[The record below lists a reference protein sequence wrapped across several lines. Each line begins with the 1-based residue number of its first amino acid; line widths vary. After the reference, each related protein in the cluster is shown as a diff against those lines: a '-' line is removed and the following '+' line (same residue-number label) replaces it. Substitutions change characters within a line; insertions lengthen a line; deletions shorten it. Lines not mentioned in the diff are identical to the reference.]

1 MNEANFWNNHGI
13 FFIFFMFIFPRLTLI
28 FSSVISGGILWWI
41 GWIFAPRILV
51 AILATNSYWHSN
63 TILVILSW
71 IWAIGLESGEKK
83 IVVNRRKAWQ
93 KQRYDNVI
101 DIEAKSVD

>member
-1 MNEANFWNNHGI
+1 
-13 FFIFFMFIFPRLTLI
+13 
-28 FSSVISGGILWWI
+28 
-41 GWIFAPRILV
+41 V
-51 AILATNSYWHSN
+51 AVLATNSYWHSN